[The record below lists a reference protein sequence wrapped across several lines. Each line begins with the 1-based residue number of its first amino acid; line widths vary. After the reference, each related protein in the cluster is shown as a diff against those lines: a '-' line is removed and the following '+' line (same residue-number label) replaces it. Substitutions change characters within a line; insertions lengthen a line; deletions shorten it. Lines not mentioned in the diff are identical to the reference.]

1 MKALRWFSWMN
12 NFMDFVV
19 IVKDEDMIEAEK
31 AIHAGIDHFWEGDCE
46 PYGTLVEEEL
56 QLREITYAI
65 AYIPYDYAND
75 CILDED
81 AWEKWLDALAEAIPV
96 KHIHS

>member
-12 NFMDFVV
+12 DFMDFVV
-19 IVKDEDMIEAEK
+19 IVKDEDMAEAEK
-31 AIHAGIDHFWEGDCE
+31 AIYAGIDHFWEGDCE
-46 PYGTLVEEEL
+46 PYGSLVEEEL

-75 CILDED
+75 CVINEESWENWISTLDKVI
-81 AWEKWLDALAEAIPV
+81 AV